1 MTDYTHA
8 GKDASD
14 SIEIIKESE
23 LSFSP
28 VNALSDSILR
38 SENTVHFAKKNQ
50 RSCTIVAVR
59 FWIFLQTVST
69 LCCPVKKAGASSKI
83 ISKTVGSERSTT

>member
-1 MTDYTHA
+1 MTDYTHDTS
-8 GKDASD
+8 DASD

-38 SENTVHFAKKNQ
+38 PENTVHFTKTDQ
-50 RSCTIVAVR
+50 RSCTMVAVR

-69 LCCPVKKAGASSKI
+69 LCCPVKKAGASSKM
-83 ISKTVGSERSTT
+83 ISSTVGSERSTT